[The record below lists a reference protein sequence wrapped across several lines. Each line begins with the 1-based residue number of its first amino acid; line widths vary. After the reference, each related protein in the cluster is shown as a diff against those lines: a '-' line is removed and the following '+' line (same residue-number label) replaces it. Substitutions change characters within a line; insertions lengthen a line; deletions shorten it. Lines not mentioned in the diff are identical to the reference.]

1 MHKGRFLLTGAA
13 GGIGQVVARLL
24 AEAGYSLCLCGRDRI
39 GLEAL
44 LLTLP
49 QPQSGQDF
57 RLLVGDLTDAQA
69 RAAVVDAAVSAG
81 VDGLIN
87 LAGTNALAAFSG
99 QPEAEIEQM
108 VTTNVTAT
116 LLLTR
121 ALLPHLLQQT
131 QALIVNVGSTLGSI
145 GYPGYATYCATK
157 FALRGFSEALARELG
172 DSRVR
177 VAYFAP
183 RATHTRLNSENA
195 QQMNAELGNGVDSA
209 EVVAAELLKLIRS
222 EKRTA
227 YVGWPEKLFVRIN
240 AVLPALVDGNIGQRL
255 PIIKKYLS

>member
-1 MHKGRFLLTGAA
+1 MLKGRFLLTGAA
-13 GGIGQVVARLL
+13 GGIGQVVARML
-24 AEAGYSLCLCGRDRI
+24 ATQGYSLCLCGRDRV

-44 LLTLP
+44 LMTLP
-49 QPQSGQDF
+49 DPVPGQDY
-57 RLLVGDLTDAQA
+57 RLLPGDLTDNAA
-69 RAAVVDAAVSAG
+69 REAVIAEAIAAG

-87 LAGTNALAAFSG
+87 LAGTNELAAFATQS
-99 QPEAEIEQM
+99 ETAIERM

-121 ALLPHLLQQT
+121 GLLPHLLQQP

-145 GYPGYATYCATK
+145 GYPGYAAYCATK

-177 VAYFAP
+177 AAYFAP
-183 RATHTRLNSENA
+183 RATQTSLNCARA
-195 QQMNAELGNGVDSA
+195 QQMNAELGNDVDSV
-209 EVVAAELLKLIRS
+209 EVVAGELLRLIHS
-222 EKRTA
+222 ERRCA
-227 YVGWPEKLFVRIN
+227 YVGWPEKLFVRVN
-240 AVLPALVDGNIGQRL
+240 SVLPALVDGNIGQRL